1 MYENKDMLSW
11 LGYFADMMKVSP
23 EKIKMLNICGKQKN
37 VVPTI
42 DTHKRVLIFADQS
55 HEDLLY
61 TLWEKGFGEYDMWYA
76 EGVEPGG
83 EVHHDKLEKV
93 LNRKITGPTVI
104 FIMNEKTRESV
115 RYGIANDFF
124 SAGTVHYVGK
134 EIRAVIMSLLDV
146 DTHDTILALQAESI
160 VIEAAI
166 VASEGNIIA
175 VEPAEGSRRSME
187 ENVDKF
193 GVHNVQIIPDMSE
206 ETLAAIPVPRL
217 AFIVANHYLES
228 DMERLLKINPNMQFV
243 IYTLDLGILA
253 QAKLIFD
260 MAYHRWSR
268 VIDII
273 IFIYKKN
280 RLYVIGGFLV
290 SSRRTI
296 PRIVPRQMISLVRY
310 RDLSHLLTASRYGE
324 PSFSVYFL
332 IISTPFSFRN
342 NAISPK

>member
-42 DTHKRVLIFADQS
+42 DTHKRVLIFADES

-61 TLWEKGFGEYDMWYA
+61 TLWEKGFGEHDMWYA
-76 EGVEPGG
+76 EGTEPGG
-83 EVHHDKLEKV
+83 EVQHDKIEKV
-93 LNRKITGPTVI
+93 LNKKITGPTVI

-175 VEPAEGSRRSME
+175 VEPDEGSRRSME

-228 DMERLLKINPNMQFV
+228 DMERLLKINPEMQFI

-260 MAYHRWSR
+260 KLG
-268 VIDII
+268 I
-273 IFIYKKN
+273 KN
-280 RLYVIGGFLV
+280 MEAIQISV
-290 SSRRTI
+290 SKTNKDNMF
-296 PRIVPRQMISLVRY
+296 VTQ
-310 RDLSHLLTASRYGE
+310 
-324 PSFSVYFL
+324 PSPWL
-332 IISTPFSFRN
+332 ITG
-342 NAISPK
+342 AAEK

>member
-11 LGYFADMMKVSP
+11 LGYFSDMMKVSP
-23 EKIKMLNICGKQKN
+23 EKIKLLNICGKQKN

-42 DTHKRVLIFADQS
+42 DTNKRVLIFADES
-55 HEDLLY
+55 HEDLFY

-76 EGVEPGG
+76 EGREPGG
-83 EVHHDKLEKV
+83 EVCHDKIEK
-93 LNRKITGPTVI
+93 LLSRKITGPTVI
-104 FIMNEKTRESV
+104 FIVNENTRESV
-115 RYGIANDFF
+115 RYGMANDSFT
-124 SAGTVHYVGK
+124 AGAVHYVGK
-134 EIRAVIMSLLDV
+134 EIRAVIMSLLGV

-175 VEPAEGSRRSME
+175 VEPDSGSRRSME

-206 ETLAAIPVPRL
+206 ESLTSIPVPRL

-228 DMERLLKINPNMQFV
+228 DMERLLKINPDMQFV

-260 MAYHRWSR
+260 KLG
-268 VIDII
+268 I
-273 IFIYKKN
+273 KN
-280 RLYVIGGFLV
+280 MEAIQISVSKTNKDNMFVAQPSPWLITGGA
-290 SSRRTI
+290 
-296 PRIVPRQMISLVRY
+296 
-310 RDLSHLLTASRYGE
+310 DA
-324 PSFSVYFL
+324 
-332 IISTPFSFRN
+332 
-342 NAISPK
+342 